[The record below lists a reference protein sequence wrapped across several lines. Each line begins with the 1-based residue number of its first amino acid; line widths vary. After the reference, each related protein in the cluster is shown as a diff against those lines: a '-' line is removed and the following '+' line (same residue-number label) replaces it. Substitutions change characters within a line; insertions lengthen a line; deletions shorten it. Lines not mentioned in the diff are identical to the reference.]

1 MPSGCSTPMMRT
13 GDAMHAV
20 TATSDHG
27 AFFPRFPPE
36 WAQRAPSRL
45 WLWIDRQRQREAL
58 AELDDRLLADI
69 GVNRVEAEAECA
81 RWD

>member
-1 MPSGCSTPMMRT
+1 
-13 GDAMHAV
+13 MHAE
-20 TATSDHG
+20 TATSDQS

-58 AELDDRLLADI
+58 ADLDDRLLADI
-69 GVNRVEAEAECA
+69 GVSRANAEAECA